1 MIELKSSTK
10 FCHFTTVDNARNIL
24 SSERFYLSSYACMND
39 LAEKKLHEEEEKRVY
54 VLSLCNSEAVNIP
67 VFYLYGG
74 IDGKGCRIQITD
86 SRLRSMIETCRV
98 FYVNNHGK
106 CLKKEV
112 PKDKYAVLYDWVYY
126 IASDGFCYYRDKKI
140 KYDGFDTAINELK
153 KDQLHYFVKNPIW
166 KYEKEFRI
174 VVKLKEDKEY
184 TRIALQFDI
193 KQPERG
199 ITVMLGPEVSG
210 CEFSQ
215 ISGEFSKDYGV
226 SVQRFKSD
234 YGIQMNL
241 VNRNK
246 EILRNGEG

>member
-112 PKDKYAVLYDWVYY
+112 PKDKYAGLYEWVVY
-126 IASDGFCYYRDKKI
+126 IALDGFCY
-140 KYDGFDTAINELK
+140 
-153 KDQLHYFVKNPIW
+153 
-166 KYEKEFRI
+166 
-174 VVKLKEDKEY
+174 
-184 TRIALQFDI
+184 
-193 KQPERG
+193 
-199 ITVMLGPEVSG
+199 
-210 CEFSQ
+210 
-215 ISGEFSKDYGV
+215 
-226 SVQRFKSD
+226 
-234 YGIQMNL
+234 
-241 VNRNK
+241 
-246 EILRNGEG
+246 